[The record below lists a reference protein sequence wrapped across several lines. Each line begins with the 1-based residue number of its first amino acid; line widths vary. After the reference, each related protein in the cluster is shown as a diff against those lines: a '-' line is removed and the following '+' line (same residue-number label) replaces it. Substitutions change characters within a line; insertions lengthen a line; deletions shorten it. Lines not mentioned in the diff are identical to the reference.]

1 MLGQCAY
8 VNCSLFWDFLRR
20 YWEVVLIRCC
30 VGLEGA
36 HCLVC
41 KTVQSSIFVTCWYL
55 WLTGYFTWDPVKKAA
70 AKAGCR
76 NRYGALRL
84 SWNAVLAK
92 WFSKEGRV
100 FGALGWALT
109 DGWVR
114 RCWLEL
120 LESPAV
126 GCVPLLG
133 GHCYPS
139 VCKPC
144 LELGFELLLLPARHG
159 QTSSDS
165 AVQGCTRQE
174 TKAVQELSW
183 ELALLGCDLL
193 GTWLHRWESELD
205 RTSSIFQALGA
216 GIPCSPWCSRQ
227 ASVPSALTAFL
238 GWLTRGT
245 GSTSCRSVLLVLVSG
260 NVLAKIAIPA
270 LE

>member
-109 DGWVR
+109 DGGLEGAGWS
-114 RCWLEL
+114 CWSCQLWAASL
-120 LESPAV
+120 CSVATATPACASPAWNWALSCCCSQPGTV
-126 GCVPLLG
+126 KQVLILLYRDAPG
-133 GHCYPS
+133 RKQKQFRS
-139 VCKPC
+139 WA
-144 LELGFELLLLPARHG
+144 E
-159 QTSSDS
+159 SW
-165 AVQGCTRQE
+165 
-174 TKAVQELSW
+174 LSW
-183 ELALLGCDLL
+183 GVTCWGLGSIAESQSWTGPAAFSRHWGQEFHAACGAWGRPLYLQLWLLSWGGSLVGL
-193 GTWLHRWESELD
+193 GQ
-205 RTSSIFQALGA
+205 QAA
-216 GIPCSPWCSRQ
+216 DQ
-227 ASVPSALTAFL
+227 FY
-238 GWLTRGT
+238 
-245 GSTSCRSVLLVLVSG
+245 
-260 NVLAKIAIPA
+260 
-270 LE
+270 